1 MHWLTQLINQ
11 LFCWVPRVWLVEPDE
26 SGIRTT
32 LGKRQYLTCP
42 GWYIYWPIIQVCT
55 KVTVTPQ
62 VVDLRGQSVLT
73 LSGKDVIIG
82 GAIQYRIS
90 DAQKAI
96 LCVQD
101 FDVSLQVL
109 ALGIIG
115 DYASKK
121 TIAECNDRAALAR
134 EILEGVREAAV
145 GWGLKIIK
153 VYITDLGTTQNIRI
167 IGSAP
172 ATPIA
177 LSLESERIEE

>member
-1 MHWLTQLINQ
+1 MHWLIELINQ
-11 LFCWVPRVWLVEPDE
+11 LFCWVPRIWLVEPDE
-26 SGIRTT
+26 AGIRTT
-32 LGKRQYLTCP
+32 LGKYVRSTPP
-42 GWYIYWPIIQVCT
+42 GWYIHWPIIQMCT

-73 LSGKDVIIG
+73 QTARDIIIG

-101 FDVSLQVL
+101 FDISLRAL

-121 TIAECNDRAALAR
+121 TITECNDRTALAK
-134 EILEGVREAAV
+134 EILEGVREAAS

-167 IGSAP
+167 IGSAQT
-172 ATPIA
+172 TPIV
-177 LSLESERIEE
+177 LSLESGEGE